1 MPKSSDMS
9 FTLSPQMKASCLFS
23 CFFLLNFCVC
33 FPLDE
38 GQALGQK
45 GSLWVPGAAKWKCS
59 PGDLKSLLSVARE
72 LQGFEKELAGIRL
85 RFGRE
90 GGGPEDENEATN
102 YLPEEEAGEKRAG
115 TLGNLAEELN
125 GYSRKKGG
133 FSFRFGRR
141 RRRISA
147 LF

>member
-1 MPKSSDMS
+1 
-9 FTLSPQMKASCLFS
+9 MKASCLFS
-23 CFFLLNFCVC
+23 CFSLLSFCVC

-38 GQALGQK
+38 GQALGQ
-45 GSLWVPGAAKWKCS
+45 LAAKWKCS
-59 PGDLKSLLSVARE
+59 PGDLKSLLRVARE
-72 LQGFEKELAGIRL
+72 LQGFEKVRAGIHL

-90 GGGPEDENEATN
+90 GGGGPEDENEATN
-102 YLPEEEAGEKRAG
+102 YLLKEAGEKRTV

-125 GYSRKKGG
+125 SYNRQKGG

-141 RRRISA
+141 RRRTAA

>member
-1 MPKSSDMS
+1 
-9 FTLSPQMKASCLFS
+9 MKASCLFS
-23 CFFLLNFCVC
+23 CFSLLSFCVC

-45 GSLWVPGAAKWKCS
+45 ASLWVPGAAKWKCS
-59 PGDLKSLLSVARE
+59 PGDFKSLLSIARE
-72 LQGFEKELAGIRL
+72 LQGFEKERAGIRL

-90 GGGPEDENEATN
+90 RGGDPEDENEATN
-102 YLPEEEAGEKRAG
+102 YLPEEAGEKRAG

-141 RRRISA
+141 RRTAA